1 MYMGWLSVMGTMNMG
16 VFPAWRLLL
25 RLRPLPALPPP
36 APLGEPLGLPGMG
49 WKSEKMAFCWGWQG
63 LFASEEATLWF

>member
-1 MYMGWLSVMGTMNMG
+1 MYIGWLSVMGTMNMG

-36 APLGEPLGLPGMG
+36 LPFGEPLGLPGMG
-49 WKSEKMAFCWGWQG
+49 WKSEKIAFC
-63 LFASEEATLWF
+63 

>member
-1 MYMGWLSVMGTMNMG
+1 MNMG

-36 APLGEPLGLPGMG
+36 LPFGEPLGLPGMG
-49 WKSEKMAFCWGWQG
+49 WKSEKIAFC
-63 LFASEEATLWF
+63 